1 MVLCVNAENVLY
13 FDSFEVEYIP
23 KEILKFKGNKSI
35 ILNIYRIQAFDS
47 IMCGYFYIGFI
58 DFIDKDEK
66 TFLQLWIYVE
76 QFLIL
81 ASKLLD
87 VFQFLLL
94 LPCLVFLLE

>member
-23 KEILKFKGNKSI
+23 KEILNFKGNKSI

-66 TFLQLWIYVE
+66 TFLQL
-76 QFLIL
+76 
-81 ASKLLD
+81 
-87 VFQFLLL
+87 
-94 LPCLVFLLE
+94 